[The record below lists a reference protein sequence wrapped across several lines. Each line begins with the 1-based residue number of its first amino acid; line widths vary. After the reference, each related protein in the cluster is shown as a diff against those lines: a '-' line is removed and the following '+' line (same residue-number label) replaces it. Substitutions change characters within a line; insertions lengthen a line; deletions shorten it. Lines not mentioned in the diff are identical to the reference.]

1 MSNTA
6 TAIRTAEALEAQTNA
21 LAAQVEAI
29 AGHAHVIKD
38 VRVDLIAALDRLTS
52 AVEAQ
57 TRTLGYIESALTK
70 RNGGL

>member
-6 TAIRTAEALEAQTNA
+6 TAIRQAEALEAQA
-21 LAAQVEAI
+21 EAVDNC
-29 AGHAHVIKD
+29 ARAVTD

-57 TRTLGYIESALTK
+57 TRTLSYIESVLAKHNRL
-70 RNGGL
+70 GGL